1 MRKLTFLAG
10 AVTGYVLGAR
20 AGERRY
26 EQIKKVSGKV
36 WNSGPVQKQ
45 VGHAKEAAR
54 TKAAPALADA
64 VAGAAKSTA
73 QRLRSAKTVAGETVA
88 PLASSPTTTTD
99 PWTDAARPWNSAAST
114 DNPG

>member
-1 MRKLTFLAG
+1 MGKLTFVAG
-10 AVTGYVLGAR
+10 AVTGYVLGTR
-20 AGERRY
+20 AGQKRY

-45 VGHAKEAAR
+45 VGSAKEAAR

-73 QRLRSAKTVAGETVA
+73 HKLRSAKTVAGETVA
-88 PLASSPTTTTD
+88 PRASSPTATTD
-99 PWTDAARPWNSAAST
+99 PWADAARPWNGTTPT
-114 DNPG
+114 DPG

>member
-10 AVTGYVLGAR
+10 AAAGYVLGTK
-20 AGERRY
+20 AGQKRY
-26 EQIKKVSGKV
+26 AQIKSVSGKV
-36 WNSGPVQKQ
+36 WNSGAVQKQ

-73 QRLRSAKTVAGETVA
+73 NRLRAARTVPGQTVA
-88 PLASSPTTTTD
+88 PLASPPASTD
-99 PWTDAARPWNSAAST
+99 PWADAARPWKNAART
-114 DNPG
+114 DS

>member
-10 AVTGYVLGAR
+10 AATGYVLGTR
-20 AGERRY
+20 AGQKRY
-26 EQIKKVSGKV
+26 AQIKRLSGKV

-45 VGHAKEAAR
+45 VDQAREAAR

-73 QRLRSAKTVAGETVA
+73 NRLRAGRTVPGQTVA
-88 PLASSPTTTTD
+88 PPPGSPASTD
-99 PWTDAARPWNSAAST
+99 PWADVARPWNNATRT
-114 DNPG
+114 DT